1 MKSVILG
8 GSGFLGQR
16 LTQSLCARGQ
26 QVLTISRS
34 PLAAVGPSHRHRDI
48 TLDDRR
54 TLAPLLEDADFVF
67 HLASDTTPGVSR
79 LQPALEVSN
88 NLLPLAGLLECL
100 QALSKPTL
108 VYISSG
114 GAIYDN
120 TGEILSENSPKSP
133 ASYYGAGKLAAE
145 ALIQAYQRQTGYRAV
160 ILRPANVFGPGQI
173 PKKQFGIV
181 PTLCDCLLNEIP
193 FTLWGD
199 GSAVRD
205 YLYID
210 DFLLLCQKIVEHPW
224 PNPMLEILNA
234 GTGEGHS
241 ILSLC
246 KLLEQVS
253 GRTLKI
259 ETMPPRGVD
268 AQSVVLD
275 SARAQAVLGWQAETD
290 LETGL
295 RETWRWFS
303 RRGG

>member
-8 GSGFLGQR
+8 GSGFLGHR
-16 LTQSLCARGQ
+16 LTQSLCDRGEE
-26 QVLTISRS
+26 VLTVSRS
-34 PLAAVGPSHRHRDI
+34 PLRPVGPGHRHRDI

-54 TLAPLLEDADFVF
+54 ALSALLDDADFVF

-79 LQPALEVSN
+79 LQPALEVNN

-100 QALSKPTL
+100 QGNGKPML

-114 GAIYDN
+114 GAIYDA
-120 TGEILSENSPKSP
+120 TEGSLTESSATSP

-145 ALIQAYQRQTGYRAV
+145 ALIQAYQQQTGHRAL
-160 ILRPANVFGPGQI
+160 ILRPANIFGPGQV

-181 PTLCDCLLNEIP
+181 PTLCACLLNNTP

-210 DFLLLCQKIVEHPW
+210 DFLSLCEKIVSHAW
-224 PNPMLEILNA
+224 PAATLETLNV
-234 GTGEGHS
+234 GSGQGHS

-246 KLLEQVS
+246 QLLEQVS
-253 GRTLKI
+253 GRQLTI
-259 ETMPPRGVD
+259 ESMPPRGVD
-268 AQSVVLD
+268 IQSVVLD
-275 SARAQAVLGWQAETD
+275 CARVQALLGWQATTD
-290 LETGL
+290 LSSGL
-295 RETWRWFS
+295 EETWRWFS
-303 RRGG
+303 RQGA

>member
-16 LTQSLCARGQ
+16 LTQQLCDQGQ
-26 QVLTISRS
+26 RVATVSRS
-34 PLAAVGPSHRHRDI
+34 PLKSIGPLHQHRDV

-54 TLAPLLEDADFVF
+54 ALSSLLEDADFVF

-79 LQPALEVSN
+79 LQPALEINN

-100 QALSKPTL
+100 QERRGAML

-114 GAIYDN
+114 GAIYEAHQN
-120 TGEILSENSPKSP
+120 TLPEDSAKLP

-145 ALIQAYQRQTGYRAV
+145 ALIQAYHQQTGHGAV
-160 ILRPANVFGPGQI
+160 ILRPANIFGPGQV

-181 PTLCDCLLNEIP
+181 PTLCHCLLNDKP

-205 YLYID
+205 YLYVE
-210 DFLLLCQKIVEHPW
+210 DFLRLCQDITHHAW
-224 PNPMLEILNA
+224 PDTTLEILNV
-234 GTGEGHS
+234 GTGKGYS
-241 ILSLC
+241 ILSVC

-253 GRTLKI
+253 GRTLSI
-259 ETMPPRGVD
+259 DTMPPRGVD
-268 AQSVVLD
+268 TPSVLLD
-275 SARAQAVLGWQAETD
+275 CSHARSLLGWEAQTS
-290 LETGL
+290 LEDGL
-295 RETWRWFS
+295 VETWRWFS
-303 RRGG
+303 QQYA